1 MDMNRDDGLASK
13 KELEAVKDELL
24 AKMATKDELQAV
36 KDELL
41 ARMAT
46 KDELQAVKD
55 ELLAKMATKKDLQK
69 LKKTVDQHTVDI
81 AELKTDM
88 KIVKWDLSEF
98 RAEMKTFQQ
107 QTEGKFDR
115 VFQVLDGISGQLI
128 DIKTEM
134 AAMNYTF
141 RQHEGRLDDHEVRI
155 TNLEQERL

>member
-24 AKMATKDELQAV
+24 AK
-36 KDELL
+36 
-41 ARMAT
+41 MAT

>member
-1 MDMNRDDGLASK
+1 
-13 KELEAVKDELL
+13 
-24 AKMATKDELQAV
+24 
-36 KDELL
+36 
-41 ARMAT
+41 MAT